1 MSKSL
6 IIGLI
11 VYSILWFFI
20 ILKLVK
26 NNKISIRYSMIWL
39 FMAFILFLVGIT
51 PSFMRF
57 VASSVGFQTTS
68 NLVIAIIL
76 TVLIVLTLVLTMIV
90 TNQKSQINKL
100 IQEISILKQKK

>member
-11 VYSILWFFI
+11 VYSIIWFFI

-51 PSFMRF
+51 PGFMGF
-57 VASSVGFQTTS
+57 IASKVGFQTTS
-68 NLVIAIIL
+68 NLVISIIL
-76 TVLIVLTLVLTMIV
+76 TVLIILTLALTMIV

-100 IQEISILKQKK
+100 IQEVSILKKDK

>member
-11 VYSILWFFI
+11 IFSIVWFII

-39 FMAFILFLVGIT
+39 FMALTIFLVGIT
-51 PSFMRF
+51 PKFMAF
-57 VASSVGFQTTS
+57 IASKVGFQTTA
-68 NLVIAIIL
+68 NLVIAILL
-76 TVLIVLTLVLTMIV
+76 TVLIILSLVLTIIV
-90 TNQKSQINKL
+90 TNQKTQINKL
-100 IQEISILKQKK
+100 IQEVSILKKDK